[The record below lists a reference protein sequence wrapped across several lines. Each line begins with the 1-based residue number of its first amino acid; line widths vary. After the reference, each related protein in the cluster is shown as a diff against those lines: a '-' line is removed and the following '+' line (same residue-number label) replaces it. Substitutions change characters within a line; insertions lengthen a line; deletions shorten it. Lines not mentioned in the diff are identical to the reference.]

1 MFKFLP
7 GILLLQLVTGGLLF
21 AAINKSEEP
30 QLVIVIISLS
40 LIVAILAAFWFAT
53 IAREMHK
60 TEQNKMQEKHAR
72 DREQILVNA
81 EREKADIASESYR
94 KIEKE
99 TKKAH
104 AKANFKVGFAFA
116 AAASVGGLMIFTQLV
131 TVGMMVLIATGSGLA
146 GYLARA
152 RHERISKNK
161 QLAAN
166 QARQINNETTIL
178 KRLNKN

>member
-7 GILLLQLVTGGLLF
+7 GILLIQLVTAGFMF
-21 AAINKSEEP
+21 AAMNKSEEP

-40 LIVAILAAFWFAT
+40 LLVAILAAFWFAS
-53 IAREMHK
+53 IARDMHK
-60 TEQNKMQEKHAR
+60 TVQTKMQKQHAR

-81 EREKADIASESYR
+81 EREKADIANKSYQ

-116 AAASVGGLMIFTQLV
+116 AAAGAGGLMIFTQLV
-131 TVGMMVLIATGSGLA
+131 TVGMMVLIASGSGLA

-152 RHERISKNK
+152 RQERLSKSK
-161 QLAAN
+161 QIAAN
-166 QARQINNETTIL
+166 EAKLINNDAAP
-178 KRLNKN
+178 KRLN